1 MLVTHMIDGGT
12 LRVTVQQDL
21 NVTNRA
27 AAALQVEALVSAHRP
42 DLVVFELP
50 TDSPSPATLS
60 AVARTRR
67 MCQSIGI
74 PFTLTG
80 PVTSDRRLLDA
91 AASGEARPRLL
102 EFGARRD
109 H

>member
-1 MLVTHMIDGGT
+1 MLVSHLIDDGT
-12 LRVTVQQDL
+12 LHVKVQQDL

-42 DLVVFELP
+42 GLVVFELP
-50 TDSPSPATLS
+50 SATPSPATLS
-60 AVARTRR
+60 AVARARR
-67 MCQSIGI
+67 MCQSIGV
-74 PFTLTG
+74 PFSLTG
-80 PVTSDRRLLDA
+80 PATSDRRLLET
-91 AASGEARPRLL
+91 ASAGEAAPRLL